1 MFNRKLNG
9 KVTQA
14 ELDGDVFIGVEL
26 TPAQK
31 KEASRRLAEI
41 REKSKKEMTEEV
53 RVSLIQYGMRGRID
67 DYIVTE
73 KYDPA
78 KSFGNFLKEYVDK
91 IPTKRKDF
99 AEQIG
104 IDESLLS
111 QLING
116 HRLPPDYMTIRLEI
130 HSDNRI
136 PAGHWY
142 KLITMEKE
150 HYIKTD
156 QEIRKKQRKFVH
168 NPLHDQKAVAGGKNG
183 HAAAG
188 AKNGRAAAGAKNGR
202 AAASRVKAL

>member
-26 TPAQK
+26 TPAEK
-31 KEASRRLAEI
+31 KEASRILAEA
-41 REKSKKEMTEEV
+41 REKSKREMTEEV
-53 RVSLIQYGMRGRID
+53 RVGLIQHHIRARID
-67 DYIVTE
+67 DYIGSE

-78 KSFGNFLKEYVDK
+78 MSFGYFLKEYIDL
-91 IPTKRKDF
+91 IRTKRKDF
-99 AEQIG
+99 AGQIG

-116 HRLPPDYMTIRLEI
+116 HRMPPDYIAIRLEI
-130 HSDNRI
+130 HSDSRI
-136 PAGHWY
+136 SAGRWY

-168 NPLHDQKAVAGGKNG
+168 NPLYDQKAVG
-183 HAAAG
+183 G
-188 AKNGRAAAGAKNGR
+188 AKNGRAATR
-202 AAASRVKAL
+202 RVKAL

>member
-1 MFNRKLNG
+1 MFNRKFNG

-26 TPAQK
+26 TPAEK
-31 KEASRRLAEI
+31 KEASRILAEA

-53 RVSLIQYGMRGRID
+53 RVSLIQFGMRGRID
-67 DYIVTE
+67 DYLATE

-78 KSFGNFLKEYVDK
+78 KSFGCFLKEYVDK
-91 IPTKRKDF
+91 IGTKRKDF

-116 HRLPPDYMTIRLEI
+116 HRLPPDYITIRLEI
-130 HSDNRI
+130 HSGNRI

-156 QEIRKKQRKFVH
+156 KEIRKKQRKFVH
-168 NPLHDQKAVAGGKNG
+168 NPLYDKKAL
-183 HAAAG
+183 AG
-188 AKNGRAAAGAKNGR
+188 AKNGPVAAAPKSRRAAASSR
-202 AAASRVKAL
+202 SRVKAL